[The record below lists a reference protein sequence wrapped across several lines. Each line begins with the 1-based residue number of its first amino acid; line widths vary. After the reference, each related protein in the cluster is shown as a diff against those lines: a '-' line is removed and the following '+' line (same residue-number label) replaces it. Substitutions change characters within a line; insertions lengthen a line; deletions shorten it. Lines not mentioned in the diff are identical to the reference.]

1 MSTAAQ
7 IVMILSLLASLYL
20 VTRGFRSHG
29 LSLNQTVKM
38 GLIWAVII
46 LVGSLVIG
54 RLAG

>member
-7 IVMILSLLASLYL
+7 IVVILSVLVSLYL